1 MPPKTIYII
10 RHCDKPLLKVNDK
23 GGCTDQG
30 YIRAKLLAGLTGTCE
45 ITNLNICNNFC
56 SGTYS
61 GGFWEKILGNEKPT
75 ALYAAVSNT
84 DISYANDKNLKNRGI
99 KCSTANRCC
108 FILNPTSNRY
118 NLSINSDG
126 GTFCD
131 TEGSLLGSYI
141 LNQKLNNNGII
152 IIAWEHHD
160 IPNLINSLGANPQFL
175 DWPDDA
181 ANRFDIVFKLDYTKN
196 SINPEVTIFTQ
207 NLQLE
212 GDSNIIPDFK
222 RKLSISPPVSN
233 NSKLWI
239 YITITVIVL
248 ILILFLKYK
257 KHYF

>member
-23 GGCTDQG
+23 GGCTEQG

-45 ITNLNICNNFC
+45 ITNLNTCNNFC

-61 GGFWEKILGNEKPT
+61 GGFWQKILGNDKPT

-84 DISYANDKNLKNRGI
+84 DSSYASDKNLKNRGI

-118 NLSINSDG
+118 NLSINADG

-131 TEGSLLGSYI
+131 TEGSLLGTYI
-141 LNQKLNNNGII
+141 LNQPTNNNGTI

-160 IPNLINSLGANPQFL
+160 IPNLINSLGADPEFL
-175 DWPDDA
+175 NWPDDA

-196 SINPEVTIFTQ
+196 LKNPEVTISTQ
-207 NLQLE
+207 NLGLE
-212 GDSNIIPDFK
+212 GDSNKIPDFK
-222 RKLSISPPVSN
+222 RKIYTSSSNKSI
-233 NSKLWI
+233 LWI
-239 YITITVIVL
+239 CITIIVVL
-248 ILILFLKYK
+248 VLILFLFIKYK